1 MSDMMLIT
9 IKVTLDKL
17 NQINADNEDV
27 NFEVVEKETFTSI
40 FKKEGESAYEVA
52 RIEHDD
58 EEVILCNSNECEVLE
73 SIILSNLISPFTF

>member
-40 FKKEGESAYEVA
+40 FKKEGGDTYEVA

-58 EEVILCNSNECEVLE
+58 KEVILCNSNECEVLE
-73 SIILSNLISPFTF
+73 SLILSNLVSSFAF